1 MLKIGKIREENCITQ
16 EQLAQESGLD
26 VDWIQKLESGE
37 IGIKDLTIVNSV
49 RLLKGL
55 NNLCS
60 GASGSKIEEDC
71 ADLVTAYVTM
81 RELLK

>member
-1 MLKIGKIREENCITQ
+1 MLMIGKIREENCITQ

-37 IGIKDLTIVNSV
+37 INIKDVTIVDFA
-49 RLLKGL
+49 RLLRGL
-55 NNLCS
+55 NNLCP
-60 GASGSKIEEDC
+60 SGSKIEEDY
-71 ADLVTAYVTM
+71 ATLMTAYAAM